1 MGRNPPASQPPASR
15 AQDAIPAQSAHRP
28 LWKYILVA
36 VALVTWLAALAG
48 LHLAAR

>member
-1 MGRNPPASQPPASR
+1 MGRNGPASQPPQPPAEH
-15 AQDAIPAQSAHRP
+15 AIPGQSAHRP

-36 VALVTWLAALAG
+36 VAFVTWLAVLAG